1 MASVLDSV
9 NQRTQL
15 VGQNRLELL
24 LFSLGGRQLYGINVF
39 KVKEVLQCPTLHA
52 IPKRNPVVRGVA
64 HIRGG
69 TIPIMDLRQ
78 ATGSRPQENVKDC
91 FVIITEYNRSTQGFL
106 VSGVERIVNMNWGAI
121 HPPPSGTGRDS
132 YLTAVTEVDGRL
144 VEIID
149 VEKVLAEVTP
159 HVEEVSDSV
168 VREAQQQTVAK
179 RHVLIADDSA
189 IARKQIEKVLTSINV
204 TSTSLKNGQEALD
217 YLQAMVRD
225 GKNPYDEL
233 MLVISDIEM
242 PEMDGYTF
250 TAEVRTDPALKDLY
264 VILHTSLSG
273 VFNEAM
279 VKKVGAND
287 FIAKFHPDELAK
299 RVNKRITEIAV
310 GVKAG

>member
-1 MASVLDSV
+1 MTSVLDSV

-24 LFSLGGRQLYGINVF
+24 LFSLGDRQLYGINVF

-121 HPPPSGTGRDS
+121 HPPPSGTGRNS

-159 HVEEVSDSV
+159 HIEEVSDSII
-168 VREAQQQTVAK
+168 REAQQETVAK
-179 RHVLIADDSA
+179 RHVLVADDSS

-204 TSTSLKNGQEALD
+204 TATSMKNGQEALD
-217 YLQAMVRD
+217 YLQAMISE
-225 GKNPYDEL
+225 GKNPYEEL
-233 MLVISDIEM
+233 LLVISDIEM

-250 TAEVRTDPALKDLY
+250 TAEVRSNPSLKDLY

-287 FIAKFHPDELAK
+287 FIAKFHPDELAR

-310 GVKAG
+310 GQKAK